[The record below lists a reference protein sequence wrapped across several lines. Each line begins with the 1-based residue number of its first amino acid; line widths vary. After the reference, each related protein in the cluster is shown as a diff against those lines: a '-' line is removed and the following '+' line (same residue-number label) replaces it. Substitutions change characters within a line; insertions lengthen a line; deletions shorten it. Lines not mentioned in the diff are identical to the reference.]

1 MNIIKYKSWFF
12 GLSLLVLAWGGFG
25 LIRFGLRPAID
36 FTGGSLLEVQL
47 PDFSS
52 DIKIDDL
59 QPLAKDIYEI
69 TAVQNSGAQ
78 TWILRGKPLAN
89 DSKNQVLINL
99 KSQFGQVIELRFE
112 TVGPTLGTETLKKML
127 LAIIIVSSVIT
138 LYVWHQFH
146 ELKYGVCAILAMFHD
161 SMVLIGSF
169 SWLGHWWGM
178 EVDVLLVTAVLT
190 TLTFSVHDTIVV
202 YDRIRELR
210 RYHPRQPFAN
220 IVNAATWQTLG
231 RSLNN
236 SLTIIIMLL
245 SLTLLG
251 GQTIRWF
258 ATALLIGS
266 VTGTYSST
274 FTAVPLL
281 VLWDELKI
289 KIRRI
294 QTKNTKSIKYE
305 G

>member
-146 ELKYGVCAILAMFHD
+146 ELKYGFFCSRYYCGLRSDSGVEALSSQATICQYCQCRYLADF
-161 SMVLIGSF
+161 GSI
-169 SWLGHWWGM
+169 
-178 EVDVLLVTAVLT
+178 T
-190 TLTFSVHDTIVV
+190 
-202 YDRIRELR
+202 
-210 RYHPRQPFAN
+210 
-220 IVNAATWQTLG
+220 
-231 RSLNN
+231 
-236 SLTIIIMLL
+236 
-245 SLTLLG
+245 
-251 GQTIRWF
+251 
-258 ATALLIGS
+258 
-266 VTGTYSST
+266 
-274 FTAVPLL
+274 
-281 VLWDELKI
+281 
-289 KIRRI
+289 
-294 QTKNTKSIKYE
+294 
-305 G
+305 